1 MIDLELTALA
11 DLSFMGFIL
20 QARELDNKDRQ
31 VGLTD
36 ARTNILYWSCT
47 CLVDS
52 V

>member
-36 ARTNILYWSCT
+36 ERTNI
-47 CLVDS
+47 VHR
-52 V
+52 

>member
-31 VGLTD
+31 VRLTEK
-36 ARTNILYWSCT
+36 RTDILYR
-47 CLVDS
+47 
-52 V
+52 